1 MLFAFNFSGSP
12 VIYFYNDGFIV
23 GKDKEKILYKNFEYY
38 YTPGLSEGNIYR
50 ICYKTE
56 KNECKSLSLQGLG
69 KGTRKILIKDYLNYI
84 IAEKINRVEEGYEE
98 KFVVKRD
105 IKSIF
110 ELMIGI
116 LSFFVIIGP
125 AVDKIFSD
133 CPGNIYENS
142 SGTYE
147 ILFAKDYIK
156 IKDVIYN
163 RNENK
168 MFFNKWN
175 NFIISDL
182 EGKILQQ
189 IYFNNITRPDLFL
202 NLINHFFTEK
212 EDLQQ

>member
-1 MLFAFNFSGSP
+1 MA
-12 VIYFYNDGFIV
+12 
-23 GKDKEKILYKNFEYY
+23 
-38 YTPGLSEGNIYR
+38 
-50 ICYKTE
+50 
-56 KNECKSLSLQGLG
+56 

-98 KFVVKRD
+98 KFIVKRD

-110 ELMIGI
+110 EFVIGI
-116 LSFFVIIGP
+116 LSFLAILGP
-125 AVDKIFSD
+125 VVDKIFSD
-133 CPGNIYENS
+133 CPGNIYENP

-147 ILFAKDYIK
+147 ISLTKDYIK

-168 MFFNKWN
+168 IFFNKWN

-202 NLINHFFTEK
+202 NLINHFFSEK